1 MPEFI
6 ACDILGHISM
16 GESMS
21 FEIKNIKKS
30 YGKKTPLADISFV
43 AEESRCIGILG
54 KNGSG
59 KSTLLSILAG
69 VQKCDGG
76 EFFCDGENL
85 FKNRKKLAND
95 VGYVPQGTP
104 LIEELSAR
112 DNLLL
117 WYDKKTLSNELQNG
131 VLQMLGV
138 NEFMD
143 TQVRKMSGGMKK
155 RLSIACAVAKNPK
168 LLLLDEPCAALDLV
182 CKQNIYDY
190 LARFKESG
198 GMIVLTTHDE
208 GDLALCDS
216 IYILKAG
223 KLHKYDYD
231 GRIDSLVREL

>member
-1 MPEFI
+1 
-6 ACDILGHISM
+6 M
-16 GESMS
+16 GRCRTAHVQQRGDVDHTLLAMAQQP
-21 FEIKNIKKS
+21 KDLH
-30 YGKKTPLADISFV
+30 PLAV
-43 AEESRCIGILG
+43 AHHFQQLRCRIE
-54 KNGSG
+54 
-59 KSTLLSILAG
+59 G
-69 VQKCDGG
+69 VG
-76 EFFCDGENL
+76 
-85 FKNRKKLAND
+85 
-95 VGYVPQGTP
+95 VGD
-104 LIEELSAR
+104 L
-112 DNLLL
+112 
-117 WYDKKTLSNELQNG
+117 